1 MRSQFVNYFLFDSLS
16 IMSTLKIVSLFLVIL
31 TLTYCSGSDS
41 DSPSSEIKDLR
52 VLSHQDGD
60 FVNSFAIT
68 LQGECTSKTK
78 VIVSGDI
85 TEVSVDVPCVKS
97 SFRSTLNLTNGEG
110 EKSLIVKQSDSDDII
125 EIQLTVDTTAPDAP
139 TVTGVAS
146 GAILNRRTQDIS
158 GVCEENAKIRISGNI
173 LFSPVIVDCSSG
185 GNYDVNIEFINPN
198 GSNSF
203 SVLQIDRASNSSA
216 AVNLTVTVD
225 TNIPS
230 APIVTLPASDNF
242 LTKNTAQTVSGT
254 CEPLSV
260 INITGDITGALPL
273 VLDCDEHG
281 EFSQSVSLTTGDGT
295 KTLSF
300 VLTDSA
306 NNTSDPRIFNFVLD
320 TTAPSTPVFTR
331 PISISFG
338 HLVNS
343 HDQIVSG
350 TCEEGASINIEV
362 EILTTPN
369 TVHNHTAQCENGIFS
384 KEISLSPAENDIV
397 TKVKLKQTDIAG
409 NESGWS
415 SEHKFKMDF
424 IKPIMTGADVDPSAG
439 QATIDRW
446 YRSSGNVT
454 IKVNCEIVPFNEL
467 LGSFQVYGDFV
478 GSPIDVPCPLRPIL
492 PGGGLG
498 PAEQLLIPVVL
509 TPGEGEKDIRITQTD
524 FAGNVSDEGR
534 VMDNNINKTIL
545 TLDTTP
551 PGPPEFIDLIDGQ
564 TLPNNR
570 ITVFVSCE
578 RNSTVTFTG
587 DFTSSP
593 RVERCGAGSD
603 AAASVEI
610 WLTEPTGSEI
620 TASQVDRA
628 GNPGTSSATIHLKY

>member
-110 EKSLIVKQSDSDDII
+110 EKSLTVKQSDSDDII
-125 EIQLTVDTTAPDAP
+125 EIQLTVDVTSPDAP

-146 GAILNRRTQDIS
+146 GATLNRRTQDIS
-158 GVCEENAKIRISGNI
+158 GVCEENAKIHISGNI
-173 LFSPVIVDCSSG
+173 LFSPVIVDCSSSG
-185 GNYDVNIEFINPN
+185 DYSVNIEFVNPD

-203 SVLQIDRASNSSA
+203 SVLQIDQASNSSA

-273 VLDCDEHG
+273 VLNCDEHG
-281 EFSQSVSLTTGDGT
+281 EFSRAVTLTTGDGT
-295 KTLSF
+295 KALSF
-300 VLTDSA
+300 VLTDAA

-320 TTAPSTPVFTR
+320 TTRPANPVFTR
-331 PISISFG
+331 PSNVG
-338 HLVNS
+338 GGAYRVNLL
-343 HDQIVSG
+343 DQIVSG
-350 TCEEGASINIEV
+350 TCEAGATVNITVEV
-362 EILTTPN
+362 VLAVNDRPTSEYSTLCKTDN
-369 TVHNHTAQCENGIFS
+369 TFS
-384 KEISLSPAENDIV
+384 KEISLSPAVNGTNIS
-397 TKVKLKQTDIAG
+397 VKLRQIDVAG
-409 NESGWS
+409 NESPGIAS
-415 SEHKFKMDF
+415 RSFQLDLDAPRAPGGSIDLLPGKD
-424 IKPIMTGADVDPSAG
+424 IR
-439 QATIDRW
+439 DRW
-446 YRSSGNVT
+446 YINNENLT
-454 IKVNCEIVPFNEL
+454 INIGCEGSPFPQMV
-467 LGSFQVYGDFV
+467 GSLHIYGDFIE
-478 GSPIDVPCPLRPIL
+478 SPINMPCASNGQTPL
-492 PGGGLG
+492 
-498 PAEQLLIPVVL
+498 PVVL
-509 TPGEGEKDIRITQTD
+509 TPGDGEKIIMISETD
-524 FAGNVSDEGR
+524 FAGNVSAEGR
-534 VMDNNINKTIL
+534 VGNNSNNIL
-545 TLDTTP
+545 TLDKTP